1 MHGVVGEGGREVG
14 GGKFHMLPLIMF
26 VEMCGPEEGLL
37 VLASITHLFLSLFRG
52 SLLLGS

>member
-1 MHGVVGEGGREVG
+1 MGGGGR
-14 GGKFHMLPLIMF
+14 LPLKMF